1 MGRVVISGVRSL
13 LGFDS
18 ASFEIVEAE
27 LAFGQK
33 GTGFCKGGTAGYW
46 SKGQSGDEDSG
57 IESRYVG
64 GGEEG
69 PLL

>member
-46 SKGQSGDEDSG
+46 SKGQSGD
-57 IESRYVG
+57 
-64 GGEEG
+64 
-69 PLL
+69 